1 MRLVSRHILRALA
14 APFVWGLVA
23 LTGLLLLQQLAP
35 LIDRFGGRGLPVHI
49 IGEAFLLTLP
59 ALLTLSLPMAVLV
72 ATLYGY
78 SQLAGDL
85 ELVAMYANGISV
97 WRMARPALI
106 AAIFVATGNFFLY
119 DQLVP
124 RSNTRYSNLQ
134 NAVFRTSPTLTF
146 QPGIMN
152 PITSYVLQA
161 RTIDP
166 VTSAMTDVTI
176 YDLREYGTTRIIHAV
191 SGGMKQSLSGADLM
205 VTLETGT
212 IDEFKRTESNR
223 FMRYTF
229 RRNQLRIRDV
239 SNQLNLATGGVAR
252 GDRDLTGCELLD
264 QAQEQQWYA
273 SEAKRGIEYVTRR
286 DLRWLLGLP
295 TLQSPPAR
303 LMPAYSPH
311 CGKAYLRFERWI
323 QQLVLPTK
331 AQAQEP
337 PRPVQQPPQQPPL
350 PAPRQAPPQPPPQP
364 QEQQG
369 GQKVWSGTD
378 PAASAISPFLVQPG
392 GQRGPE
398 QLVARRF
405 EVEPQIQ
412 TLLNYEQNVMRF
424 RVEYHK
430 KFAIPLAS
438 FCFVLLGMAL
448 ALKYPRSGIGL
459 VIGASMVIF
468 LGFYILLIGGEN
480 LAKKGYLSPEVA
492 IHGPLVLLTLLGLL
506 AVRSANREMG
516 TARTAGIFGALVE
529 YLQRFRREDT

>member
-14 APFVWGLVA
+14 APFVWGLAA

-35 LIDRFGGRGLPVHI
+35 LIDKFGGRGLPASV

-106 AAIFVATGNFFLY
+106 AAILVATVNFVLY

-124 RSNTRYSNLQ
+124 RSNTRYNQLQ
-134 NAVFRTSPTLTF
+134 SAVFRTSPTLTF
-146 QPGIMN
+146 QPGKMN

-166 VTSAMTDVTI
+166 VTGAMTEVTI
-176 YDLREYGTTRIIHAV
+176 YDLREYGITRIIHALR
-191 SGGMKQSLSGADLM
+191 GNMQQSPTGVDLL
-205 VTLETGT
+205 VNLDTGT
-212 IDEFKRTESNR
+212 VDEFQRSENNR
-223 FMRYTF
+223 FQRTTF
-229 RRNQLRIRDV
+229 AHDQLLIRDV
-239 SNQLNLATGGVAR
+239 ANQLNLAIGGLAR
-252 GDRDLTGCELLD
+252 GDRDMTGCELLD
-264 QAQEQQWYA
+264 SAEQQEWYA
-273 SEAKRGIEYVTRR
+273 SESKVGIEYVTRR

-295 TLQSPPAR
+295 TLQSPPVR
-303 LMPAYSPH
+303 SMPKYQPH
-311 CGKAYLRFERWI
+311 CGKAYLRFEHWI
-323 QQLVLPTK
+323 ERLVLP
-331 AQAQEP
+331 APLQAQEP
-337 PRPVQQPPQQPPL
+337 PPAVQVPGQQPGGAKVQKIGTEQ
-350 PAPRQAPPQPPPQP
+350 PAPA
-364 QEQQG
+364 
-369 GQKVWSGTD
+369 V
-378 PAASAISPFLVQPG
+378 SPFLVPPG
-392 GQRGPE
+392 GLQNPE
-398 QLVARRF
+398 QMIARYF
-405 EVEPQIQ
+405 EVGPPIATLQNYQI
-412 TLLNYEQNVMRF
+412 NVMRY
-424 RVEYHK
+424 RVEYQK

-480 LAKKGYLSPEVA
+480 MAKRGYLSPFVA
-492 IHGPLVLLTLLGLL
+492 IQGPLVLFTLLGLL

-516 TARTAGIFGALVE
+516 TARSSGIFGALIE
-529 YLQRFRREDT
+529 FFARFRREES